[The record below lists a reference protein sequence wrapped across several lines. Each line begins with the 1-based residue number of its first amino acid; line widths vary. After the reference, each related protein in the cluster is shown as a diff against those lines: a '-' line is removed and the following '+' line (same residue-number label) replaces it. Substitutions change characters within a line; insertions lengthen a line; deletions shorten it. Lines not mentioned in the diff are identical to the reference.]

1 LVRIFESTQ
10 IQLAMSVTFLDNAA
24 TTPLEP
30 RVKEEMVRM
39 MDNFGNPSSTHVSG
53 RGAKIEVEV
62 VRKRIAQKIGAE
74 PGEIFFTSG
83 GTEADNMALFCSV
96 RDLGVK
102 RIITTTIEH
111 HAVGHPVEFMVER
124 GEIEAVYLS
133 LNEFGDIDTAELES
147 LLQEGPKTLVS
158 LMFANNEIGNLHPV
172 AEISALCQKYNALFH
187 SDTVQAMGHL
197 PISVKDVH
205 YDFLTCSAHKIH
217 GPKGVGFAYVRSGL
231 KIKPLIQGGAQER
244 NMRAGTENTI
254 GICALGK
261 AFEIANEEMAEDQ
274 KRIESLKTKVIQEVQ
289 KIVPGVKFFG
299 RSAELDK
306 SLYTVL
312 SIAFPKTNN
321 DMLTFSFDIKGIS
334 VSGGSACTSGSNQGS
349 HVIRAL
355 GDWTADYQPV
365 RVSFSKFNTEE
376 CINRFLG
383 ALREIYAE
391 HTVA

>member
-1 LVRIFESTQ
+1 MGVI
-10 IQLAMSVTFLDNAA
+10 FLDNAA

-30 RVKEEMVRM
+30 RVKEEMIRM
-39 MDNFGNPSSTHVSG
+39 MENFGNPSSTHISG
-53 RGAKIEVEV
+53 RGAKVEVEV
-62 VRKRIAQKIGAE
+62 VRKRIAKTIGAQ
-74 PGEIFFTSG
+74 PSEIFFTSG

-124 GEIEAVYLS
+124 GEVEAAYLS
-133 LNEFGDIDTAELES
+133 VNEHGDIDLNELET
-147 LLQEGPKTLVS
+147 LLKQGPKTLVS
-158 LMFANNEIGNLHPV
+158 LMFANNEIGNLNPV
-172 AEISALCQKYNALFH
+172 DEIGALCQKYDALFH

-197 PISVKDVH
+197 PINVSETP

-217 GPKGVGFAYVRSGL
+217 GPKGIGFAYVRSGL

-261 AFEIANEEMAEDQ
+261 AFEIATAEMAEDQ
-274 KRIESLKTKVIQEVQ
+274 KKVEALKQHIIDEVQ
-289 KIVPGVKFFG
+289 AIVPGVRFFG
-299 RSAELDK
+299 RSSELDK

-312 SIAFPKTNN
+312 SIAFPKSNN
-321 DMLTFSFDIKGIS
+321 DMLTFSLDMKGIN

-355 GDWTADYQPV
+355 GDWTSEYQPV
-365 RVSFSKFNTEE
+365 RVSFSKFNTKE
-376 CINRFLG
+376 CAEGFLN
-383 ALREIYAE
+383 AVREIYAVE
-391 HTVA
+391 KEA